1 MTEWIVTN
9 CESVG
14 NTHDICQDHTEY
26 MVSNNV
32 YVGALADGVSS
43 NIYSDE
49 GAKAVTEFAC
59 QEMCL
64 NFTKYYKGELS
75 SRDFVQ
81 TLQTKMN
88 LKYANM
94 KDLNQMKSTLL
105 LCAIYKNQYM
115 IGHIGDGAI
124 LCFGRESFVI
134 SPPQENEVGG
144 TATYTILDYNAED
157 HFQFKMGTVDDLDGF
172 LITSDGL
179 LGNVYYSGIDVP
191 QLAYELFGS
200 VYKKTSPAQKADR
213 DALFKAYF
221 AEHIQRGNALA
232 DDCSIFMIARK
243 NRTGYVDYDQL
254 NGFEADVK
262 WPCKCGNQNRMD
274 EIRCSN
280 CRTMYTLMYPGNI
293 VKIHSKEG
301 FFSKLH
307 KWMLNDAEKIFDPG
321 ITADVVDTDGFVSMC
336 NSLKNAMDPHSFVE
350 ENVSHLQHTED
361 SSNNESNQPKSAPV
375 KKGGSIHEK
384 SVVNAENAFE
394 KVAKLGIGALKKGLQ
409 LLTENDTTSSK
420 QQSAKQKKKTDSDNI
435 QEVFPV
441 VLSYEQMI
449 EAGYRL
455 NALPMTFVDSGES
468 TEINEEQINVVK
480 AMFYHDAFFDLFQH
494 DEEIEIIHCY
504 LADNGIIAVYDGRTP
519 EFCCRIF
526 KSAKEIL
533 NNMWLIPR
541 QCFYKE
547 LQKCNKI
554 NTSSVPFENIMVAWN
569 WPATYTRYRADAEEM
584 VRIFRSMF
592 NKCGYSFEDII
603 ANIWFVAGNNDS
615 IELVAYLL
623 TNQYLLRVKS
633 VNQKCVVVN
642 QVSLDDNC
650 AFLLRDKYLV

>member
-49 GAKAVTEFAC
+49 GAKAVTELAC

-81 TLQTKMN
+81 TIQTKMN
-88 LKYANM
+88 LKYANVT
-94 KDLNQMKSTLL
+94 DLNQMKSTLL
-105 LCAIYKNQYM
+105 LCAIYKNHYV

-157 HFQFKMGTVDDLDGF
+157 HFRFKVGSIDDLDGF

-179 LGNVYYSGIDVP
+179 LGNVYYSGIDIP

-200 VYKKTSPAQKADR
+200 VYKRTSPVHKADR
-213 DALFKAYF
+213 DALFKAYL

-243 NRTGYVDYDQL
+243 NRTGYVDYDEL

-280 CRTMYTLMYPGNI
+280 CRTMYTLMYPANI
-293 VKIHSKEG
+293 IKIHSKEG
-301 FFSKLH
+301 FFSKLN
-307 KWMLNDAEKIFDPG
+307 KWLIADSEKIFDPG
-321 ITADVVDTDGFVSMC
+321 ITADVIDQNGFGFIC
-336 NSLKNAMDPHSFVE
+336 NNLKKAMDTNPLGE
-350 ENVSHLQHTED
+350 EKISNSQHAEI
-361 SSNNESNQPKSAPV
+361 SSNCESEQPKATPV
-375 KKGGSIHEK
+375 KKNGSVREK
-384 SVVNAENAFE
+384 QVGNSENALE
-394 KVAKLGIGALKKGLQ
+394 KVAKFGISAFKRGLQ
-409 LLTENDTTSSK
+409 LLTENDSTPSK
-420 QQSAKQKKKTDSDNI
+420 QQSVKQKKSDRKNI
-435 QEVFPV
+435 QDVFPV
-441 VLSYEQMI
+441 LLSYEQMI
-449 EAGYRL
+449 EVGYQL
-455 NALPMTFVDSGES
+455 NILPMTFANSGEVIDIS
-468 TEINEEQINVVK
+468 EEQRNVVK
-480 AMFYHDAFFDLFQH
+480 AMFYHDSYFDLFQH
-494 DEEIEIIHCY
+494 DEEPEIIHCY
-504 LADNGIIAVYDGRTP
+504 MAANEIIAVYDGITS
-519 EFCCRIF
+519 EFCCRTLR
-526 KSAKEIL
+526 SAKEIL
-533 NNMWLIPR
+533 DELWLIPKH
-541 QCFYKE
+541 CFSSE
-547 LQKCNKI
+547 LQRVNNI
-554 NTSSVPFENIMVAWN
+554 NTSSVSFRNIIVPWN
-569 WPATYTRYRADAEEM
+569 WTVTYNRCKADAAEM
-584 VRIFRSMF
+584 VHVFRNIL
-592 NKCGYSFEDII
+592 NKNGYSLEDDL
-603 ANIWFVAGNNDS
+603 ATIWFVAGNKNS
-615 IELVAYLL
+615 IELVAYIL
-623 TNQYLLRVKS
+623 TNQLLLRVKS
-633 VNQKCVVVN
+633 MNQKTVEVN

-650 AFLLRDKYLV
+650 ALQLRDKYLV